1 MTNASEMGKILE
13 KLETALDKVVDE
25 VRDKGKPIIHKN
37 GIIGSTWEVVKEDQN
52 HYRVICKE
60 TNNILVDNIELYE
73 VAFNIAYLLNKGNA
87 VDSNAVRKI
96 VSENERFCKYFYE
109 AAFYNRKRK
118 IYEKQGNWIK
128 HDLMET
134 LFEIAREKALH
145 AREKL
150 RNSKQKS

>member
-13 KLETALDKVVDE
+13 KLETALDKVVNE
-25 VRDKGKPIIHKN
+25 VRDKGNPIIHKN

-109 AAFYNRKRK
+109 AAFYNR
-118 IYEKQGNWIK
+118 
-128 HDLMET
+128 
-134 LFEIAREKALH
+134 
-145 AREKL
+145 
-150 RNSKQKS
+150 

>member
-1 MTNASEMGKILE
+1 MDVS
-13 KLETALDKVVDE
+13 
-25 VRDKGKPIIHKN
+25 
-37 GIIGSTWEVVKEDQN
+37 GIYFCDGTYIGSGDSFDISMVNQN
-52 HYRVICKE
+52 FKIK
-60 TNNILVDNIELYE
+60 TIDNE